1 MMKSYKHLFQGEI
14 NKLKASVSK
23 DPTNKDNLLML
34 NFMQEAA
41 VMDVD
46 KLSKDLQKC
55 IEAWPCVKTVLIMTI
70 WLLLRE
76 NDRRAKQTV

>member
-1 MMKSYKHLFQGEI
+1 MMKSYKHLFQSEI

-23 DPTNKDNLLML
+23 DPTNKDSLLML

-41 VMDVD
+41 DMDID

-76 NDRRAKQTV
+76 NDRRAK